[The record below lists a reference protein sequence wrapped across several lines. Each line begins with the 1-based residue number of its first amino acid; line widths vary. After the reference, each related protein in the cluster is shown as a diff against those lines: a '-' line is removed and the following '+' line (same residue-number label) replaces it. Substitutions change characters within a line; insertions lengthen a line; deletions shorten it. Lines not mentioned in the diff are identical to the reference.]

1 MDRITVLIVEDEPE
15 FLRSFCESVAAE
27 PSLQLLGAV
36 TTRRA
41 CMALL
46 EDEIPDVLVVD
57 LGLPDGSGVDLI
69 RFAVRKRPDCDPLV
83 VTVFGDDIHVIEA
96 IEAGATGYLLKGS
109 PPAELLR
116 CIRDLRAGG
125 SPISPSIARR
135 LLERMR
141 LTKRPA
147 NGPGGEPDDARL
159 AATRSPA
166 NRQSV
171 DPRCASDAGPL
182 TPREV
187 DILRLVAK
195 GLQFADIGAALGLS
209 PHTIVAHVKKI
220 YRKLSVHSRG
230 EAVFEATQMGLL

>member
-1 MDRITVLIVEDEPE
+1 MDCTTVLIVEDEPE
-15 FLRSFCESVAAE
+15 FLRAYCESVAAE
-27 PSLQLLGAV
+27 PSLQLMGAV
-36 TTRRA
+36 TTRGA

-46 EDEIPDVLVVD
+46 EHAVPDVLVVD

-69 RFAVRKRPDCDPLV
+69 RSAVGKRPDCDPLV

-109 PPAELLR
+109 PPEELLR

-135 LLERMR
+135 LLGRMR
-141 LTKRPA
+141 LAERAETG
-147 NGPGGEPDDARL
+147 NGREPDGARL
-159 AATRSPA
+159 AATRSHE
-166 NRQSV
+166 NGQSLE
-171 DPRCASDAGPL
+171 PRYAADAGPL
-182 TPREV
+182 TPREA

-195 GLQFADIGAALGLS
+195 GLQFADIGAALELS
-209 PHTIVAHVKKI
+209 PHTVVTHVKKI